1 MGVFGHITPEDVFG
15 HITPEDVFGH
25 IMPED
30 NFFICVGDR
39 DGDGDGEGDIFGHI
53 MTEDIFGHI
62 MTEDNS
68 DLISISSSSSVDFLS
83 WPGSTASQVQPP
95 SPAPHS

>member
-1 MGVFGHITPEDVFG
+1 MPEDVFGHITPEDVFG

-39 DGDGDGEGDIFGHI
+39 DGDGEG
-53 MTEDIFGHI
+53 DIFGHI